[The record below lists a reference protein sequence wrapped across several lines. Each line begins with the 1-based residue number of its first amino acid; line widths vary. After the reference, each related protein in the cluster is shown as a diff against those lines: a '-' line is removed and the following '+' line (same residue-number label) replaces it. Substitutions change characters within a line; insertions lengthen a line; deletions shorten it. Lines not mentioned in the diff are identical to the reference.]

1 MCCCLFWASSAQ
13 AAPTLAQWLGQS
25 RAEKQQANQVMAKT
39 WDNQDHMIPVVNGQ
53 LAELPP
59 YYVPY
64 ADLYQLYQDAVD
76 AKDVNFIKLLNQ
88 KIVPAAMTLDEI
100 LKLLEGPADHDWGKC
115 KRLAEILEVKDSFFN
130 TFNMRAEVYANGE
143 LLMPNMYKALGG
155 VLLPTP
161 NPGYAKFT
169 EIRCSNFDHAA
180 FNVENYINDVFGYQ
194 LSDFP
199 GTVLDENQQKKY
211 EFCLK
216 MYPDCS
222 KRR

>member
-39 WDNQDHMIPVVNGQ
+39 WDNQDHMIPIVNGQ

-64 ADLYQLYQDAVD
+64 ADLYQLYQDAID
-76 AKDVNFIKLLNQ
+76 AKDVNFIKLLNE
-88 KIVPAAMTLDEI
+88 KVMPAAMTLGEI

-115 KRLAEILEVKDSFFN
+115 KRLAEILEVKDSYIDA
-130 TFNMRAEVYANGE
+130 RWSRRQEVFANGE
-143 LLMPNMYKALGG
+143 LLMPNMYLALGG

-161 NPGYAKFT
+161 DPAYAKF
-169 EIRCSNFDHAA
+169 EDFPASNL
-180 FNVENYINDVFGYQ
+180 NNYGISVEDYLMTSFGYK
-194 LSDFP
+194 LST
-199 GTVLDENQQKKY
+199 GWVSDENQQKFCEY
-211 EFCLK
+211 CLK
-216 MYPDCS
+216 MFFDCS